1 MILSDFPFNSLWHH
15 ISNYF
20 QIFLLITSLDI
31 KWYVD
36 LYFAQTIDIDMR
48 VYILSFLLS
57 ALFIV
62 SECLFFGIP
71 KSTCSYDNQCLKTRR
86 CIERSNPF
94 CQKSSK
100 SNNFKKSMIF
110 QQFLLIISCYLVLA
124 NNQTQIT
131 MLIAFWYVYKL
142 RGQNL
147 RHL

>member
-1 MILSDFPFNSLWHH
+1 
-15 ISNYF
+15 
-20 QIFLLITSLDI
+20 
-31 KWYVD
+31 
-36 LYFAQTIDIDMR
+36 MR

-147 RHL
+147 GHLWPPLLLLKSIFLNPEMKKLTFKFEFFSFKYKSCASSKIFLQL